1 MNLLNIFRKN
11 KYYEQLLFKALIQI
25 TCYRANVGEKRT
37 EAELGGWPHYIV
49 NYLVGKEMRD
59 YIWSEDDESTTYY
72 LSKPKLFVEGATENL
87 GASEALHNLALPLP
101 QVVES
106 VVHPGKNQLRPR
118 IGASS
123 LTLHMSPSSCC
134 CCCCC
139 WHRCHRRIRRR

>member
-59 YIWSEDDESTTYY
+59 YTWSEDDESTTNY
-72 LSKPKLFVEGATENL
+72 LSNYLSRARQKISVLLKLSTISRFLCLRLWKVLSTQARTSSGP
-87 GASEALHNLALPLP
+87 GLAP
-101 QVVES
+101 
-106 VVHPGKNQLRPR
+106 
-118 IGASS
+118 AA
-123 LTLHMSPSSCC
+123 
-134 CCCCC
+134 
-139 WHRCHRRIRRR
+139 